1 VLNRW
6 ETLWS
11 SAKGQIF
18 STAMYITGSPEW
30 KTCFKICWSQAPH
43 FWILEVKEHRRF
55 SWPLCTSFQLWGGLI
70 YKWML
75 WYGLP
80 HLANE
85 CTCKMGQLKTCSF
98 FTGYSLQ
105 PQHITCRLMIQSS
118 GTGYLSSEHCCKM
131 VKSQLLWRKPCHRHL
146 HHHWIP
152 HARPYLV
159 NKPATE
165 FP

>member
-1 VLNRW
+1 
-6 ETLWS
+6 
-11 SAKGQIF
+11 
-18 STAMYITGSPEW
+18 MYITGSLEC

-43 FWILEVKEHRRF
+43 FWIVEVKENRIF
-55 SWPLCTSFQLWGGLI
+55 SWPLCTSYQVWGSLM

-85 CTCKMGQLKTCSF
+85 CNCKMGQLKTCS

-118 GTGYLSSEHCCKM
+118 GTGYLNSEHCCKI
-131 VKSQLLWRKPCHRHL
+131 VKSQLLWRNPCHRHL

-152 HARPYLV
+152 HARPHLV
-159 NKPATE
+159 TKPAME